1 MPKAEAPIGKN
12 NYQLRPQGQLVED
25 YVDSAGNVLLR
36 KYFDIKK
43 ANLQIIRMDVALP
56 GGEVKSFNQ
65 QEAFFLL
72 DAGNDAARSGQLAF
86 YRR

>member
-1 MPKAEAPIGKN
+1 M
-12 NYQLRPQGQLVED
+12 ED

-65 QEAFFLL
+65 QEAFFSWMLEMML
-72 DAGNDAARSGQLAF
+72 PAAGNWHFIVDKTKRGKILSVRNRHSG
-86 YRR
+86 

>member
-1 MPKAEAPIGKN
+1 M
-12 NYQLRPQGQLVED
+12 ED

-56 GGEVKSFNQ
+56 GGRSNPLTNRKRFSP
-65 QEAFFLL
+65 
-72 DAGNDAARSGQLAF
+72 DAGMMLPAAGNWHFIVDKTKRGKILSVRNRHSG
-86 YRR
+86 

>member
-1 MPKAEAPIGKN
+1 M
-12 NYQLRPQGQLVED
+12 
-25 YVDSAGNVLLR
+25 LR

-65 QEAFFLL
+65 QEAFFSWML
-72 DAGNDAARSGQLAF
+72 GNDAARSGQLAF

>member
-1 MPKAEAPIGKN
+1 M
-12 NYQLRPQGQLVED
+12 ED

-65 QEAFFLL
+65 QEAFFLT